1 MKRGKISIEQ
11 NIESGNISVQI
22 ELVDNTVWLTKSEI
36 ARLFDVFSSSVRANL
51 KIIFANKELFET
63 EVIRY
68 ETYKDNEGL
77 SNTTEFY
84 NLDVVIA
91 LSFRLKGG
99 YARSFREWVRK
110 QITKSIV
117 NSNKVPIIIQ
127 LSSNQIS
134 N

>member
-1 MKRGKISIEQ
+1 MKRGKILIEQ

-36 ARLFDVFSSSVRANL
+36 THLFDVFSSSIRANL

-68 ETYKDNEGL
+68 ETYKDDNGL
-77 SNTTEFY
+77 SHTTEFY

-99 YARSFREWVRK
+99 YARYFREWVRK
-110 QITKSIV
+110 QITKSIM

-127 LSSNQIS
+127 LGKDAFMS
-134 N
+134 